1 MHTAPGLQL
10 ETYRVFSIFN
20 SPWQKVVSS
29 TKTLAQSHQTFAHNI
44 EVDVERPL
52 RDFATSNRE
61 LQDLSSKVVSNL
73 QQTVKEIDSASK
85 RAEKLLAMG
94 PKAAIDKVAS
104 AASSVEDA
112 RGQWDSEAPLVF
124 EKLQEVDEMRWDQL
138 RNSLTQLETYASDM
152 SNSNS
157 AAIQEC
163 LNVLLEVQTADE
175 IQHFSMKAPGSVPQP
190 PPSRHSDRR
199 MRTPAQ
205 SSLSA
210 STSLAPPVPPIKE
223 DGGSQRSNSSKH

>member
-1 MHTAPGLQL
+1 
-10 ETYRVFSIFN
+10 
-20 SPWQKVVSS
+20 
-29 TKTLAQSHQTFAHNI
+29 
-44 EVDVERPL
+44 
-52 RDFATSNRE
+52 
-61 LQDLSSKVVSNL
+61 
-73 QQTVKEIDSASK
+73 
-85 RAEKLLAMG
+85 MG
-94 PKAAIDKVAS
+94 SKAAVDKVAS

-175 IQHFSMKAPGSVPQP
+175 IQHFSMKAPGSVPQA
-190 PPSRHSDRR
+190 PPSRHSERR
-199 MRTPAQ
+199 MSMAAQ
-205 SSLSA
+205 PSLSA
-210 STSLAPPVPPIKE
+210 STSLAPPVPPLKE
-223 DGGSQRSNSSKH
+223 DAGSQRSNSSKQRNSYREEVFLTMHSSRETEKQTRRSEEVRYRSKRQETQYPPIWRATAISR

>member
-1 MHTAPGLQL
+1 M
-10 ETYRVFSIFN
+10 
-20 SPWQKVVSS
+20 
-29 TKTLAQSHQTFAHNI
+29 
-44 EVDVERPL
+44 
-52 RDFATSNRE
+52 
-61 LQDLSSKVVSNL
+61 
-73 QQTVKEIDSASK
+73 KEIENASK

-94 PKAAIDKVAS
+94 SKAAVDKVAS

-175 IQHFSMKAPGSVPQP
+175 IQHFSMKAPGSVPQA
-190 PPSRHSDRR
+190 PPSRHSERR
-199 MRTPAQ
+199 MSMAAQ
-205 SSLSA
+205 PSLSA
-210 STSLAPPVPPIKE
+210 STSLAPPVPPLKE
-223 DGGSQRSNSSKH
+223 DAGSQRSNSSKQRNSYREEVFLTMHSSRETEKQTRRSEEVRYRSKRQKTQYPPIWRATAISR